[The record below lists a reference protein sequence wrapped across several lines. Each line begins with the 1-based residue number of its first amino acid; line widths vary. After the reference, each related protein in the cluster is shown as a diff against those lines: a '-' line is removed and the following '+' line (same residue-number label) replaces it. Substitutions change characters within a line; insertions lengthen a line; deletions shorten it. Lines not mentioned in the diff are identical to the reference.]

1 MLVSQRKY
9 AQHRGV
15 ALSAVQKAIASGRI
29 KLHNGKVDV
38 EEADRDWQEN
48 TRAGILKRGVS
59 KVQQLE
65 AMSAAQAAPKPKK
78 QADPPPRK
86 RGRPRKQAVEDEDE
100 EFDAPH
106 DSGDDERPKFGKKP
120 PKSPRNIQ
128 EELLWSEHY
137 DREKKRL
144 LVEQK
149 RGALVPA
156 HDVEKQW
163 FQLCRNARDLLLAIP
178 GQICDQLASEMD
190 AQEVH
195 RKLEA
200 ALVAALE
207 ELAAGDAEVST

>member
-1 MLVSQRKY
+1 MFVSQRRY

-48 TRAGILKRGVS
+48 TRAGLLKRGVS

-65 AMSAAQAAPKPKK
+65 AMSAAQAAPKVAK
-78 QADPPPRK
+78 QADPPRRK
-86 RGRPRKQAVEDEDE
+86 RGRPRKQAVEDE
-100 EFDAPH
+100 EFDESS
-106 DSGDDERPKFGKKP
+106 DSGEDQRPKFGKKP
-120 PKSPRNIQ
+120 PKSPHSIQ

-144 LVEQK
+144 FVEQK

-163 FQLCRNARDLLLAIP
+163 FQLCRNVRDLLLAIP